1 MSDARWASRAF
12 TAGLAGVLAF
22 LASPSVFAQP
32 SIPEPPPPAQPW
44 YDAVQLR
51 AFVDGYYNLNW
62 GFPKPQSYNPPTRD
76 HSTNGF
82 GLAWVGL
89 DAGYDP
95 DPVGGHVSLRFGPRT
110 DATSGAD
117 NGTALEVVKEAYA
130 SWRPGGVEGKFRF
143 DLGKF
148 DTIVGAE
155 VIDSQGNANYS
166 RGLLFTFAQ
175 PLFHTG
181 LRANW
186 NLSSSIDVVGMV
198 ANGYNRSLDNN
209 IGKTFG
215 LVLAVKPSD
224 SFSFNL
230 GWIGGPEQDDSVTFP
245 CAAGT
250 AYDPDAAGCAPAA
263 GVGAQDYVVDR
274 GGANEFD
281 SWRHLV
287 DLVIRLDPSESLSF
301 SLNGD
306 YGVEG
311 VRSDDVTADTD
322 PETQKWFG
330 GSLIARYQLDE
341 TFAIAGRGEYM
352 KDEDGRAFQIRLP
365 DQTLLTKAEIASGTL
380 TLEARPTENLILRL
394 EQRGDFVMEGEP
406 DKDIFREHERD
417 TKSRV
422 WTTTLGVVVTTN

>member
-1 MSDARWASRAF
+1 MSDARASRSF

-22 LASPSVFAQP
+22 LVSPSVFAQP
-32 SIPEPPPPAQPW
+32 SIPEPPPPTQPW

-62 GFPKPQSYNPPTRD
+62 GFPKPQSYSPPTRD
-76 HSTNGF
+76 AISNGF
-82 GLAWVGL
+82 GLQWAGL

-95 DPVGGHVSLRFGPRT
+95 DPVGGRVSLRFGPRT
-110 DATSGAD
+110 NVVSGTD
-117 NGTALEVVKEAYA
+117 NDTPLEVVKEAYA
-130 SWRPGGVEGKFRF
+130 SWRPGGVEGRVQF

-148 DTIVGAE
+148 DTFVGAE
-155 VIDSQGNANYS
+155 LIDTQYNSNYS
-166 RGLLFTFAQ
+166 RGIVAAFAQ
-175 PLFHTG
+175 PNFHTG

-186 NLSSSIDVVGMV
+186 SVTEEINLLVMA
-198 ANGYNRSLDNN
+198 ANGYNNSVDNN

-215 LVLAVKPSD
+215 LALAVAPSD
-224 SFSFNL
+224 SFSVSL
-230 GWIGGPEQDDSVTFP
+230 GWIGGPEQDDSITFP

-250 AYDPDAAGCAPAA
+250 AYDPADAGCSPAP

-322 PETQKWFG
+322 PEPQKWFG
-330 GSLIARYQLDE
+330 GSLVGRYQLDE
-341 TFAIAGRGEYM
+341 TYAIAARGEYM
-352 KDEDGRAFQIRLP
+352 KDEDGRALQIRMP
-365 DQTLLTKAEIASGTL
+365 DQTLLTKAEIATATL
-380 TLEARPTENLILRL
+380 TLEARPTENMIFRL
-394 EQRGDFVMEGEP
+394 EQRGDFVLEGEP
-406 DKDIFREHERD
+406 SKDIFREHEREA
-417 TKSRV
+417 KSRV
-422 WTTTLGVVVTTN
+422 WTTTLGVVLTTN

>member
-1 MSDARWASRAF
+1 
-12 TAGLAGVLAF
+12 LAGVLAF
-22 LASPSVFAQP
+22 LSSPSVFAQP
-32 SIPEPPPPAQPW
+32 SIPEPPPPSQPW
-44 YDAVQLR
+44 YEAVELG

-82 GLAWVGL
+82 GLQWAGL
-89 DAGYDP
+89 DVAYDP
-95 DPVGGHVSLRFGPRT
+95 DPVGGKVSLRFGPRT
-110 DATSGAD
+110 NYTSGAD
-117 NGTALEVVKEAYA
+117 NDSALEVVKEAFA
-130 SWRPGGVEGKFRF
+130 SWRPGGVEGPVQL

-155 VIDSQGNANYS
+155 VLDTQHNANYS
-166 RGLLFTFAQ
+166 LGLLTTFAQ

-186 NLSSSIDVVGMV
+186 SLGSSVDLVAMV
-198 ANGYNRSLDNN
+198 ANGSSRTVDNN

-224 SFSFNL
+224 SFSVNL

-263 GVGAQDYVVDR
+263 GAGAQDYVVDR

-287 DLVIRLDPSESLSF
+287 DLVVRVEPTETLSF

-322 PETQKWFG
+322 PQAQKWYG
-330 GSLIARYQLDE
+330 GSLVARYELDE

-365 DQTLLTKAEIASGTL
+365 DQTLVTDVEIASGTL
-380 TLEARPTENLILRL
+380 TLEARPTENMIFRL
-394 EQRGDFVMEGEP
+394 EQRGDFVLEATP
-406 DKDIFREHERD
+406 DDEIFREHERD

-422 WTTTLGVVVTTN
+422 WTTTLGVVLTTN